1 MKRETQSELLRI
13 ACWILV
19 VILPT
24 ALICWLAGIRS
35 VAAIGVAIPL
45 ILVAERVYRRL
56 LQRSGLWGV
65 VPDSDRAAKTNIE
78 PCAPPNGGPAERS
91 GNSGVGGGP
100 PSVS

>member
-13 ACWILV
+13 ACWMLV

-35 VAAIGVAIPL
+35 VAAIGVALPL

-56 LQRSGLWGV
+56 LQRFGLWGIA
-65 VPDSDRAAKTNIE
+65 PDSDRAARTNIE
-78 PCAPPNGGPAERS
+78 PGAPPNGGPAAPIADPEAPE
-91 GNSGVGGGP
+91 GP
-100 PSVS
+100 PSVN